1 MTKITIDIPEEIS
14 FIKDKIS
21 QAEWSFLATRLLQ
34 SKIRKVIEYNRI
46 ISKSQATDEDVEEL
60 SSEIKEAVWKRHSN
74 TNYKWIL
81 LSIQMLLSQQSSIK
95 VIV

>member
-34 SKIRKVIEYNRI
+34 SKIRKVIDYNRI

-60 SSEIKEAVWKRHSN
+60 SNEIKEAVWKRHS
-74 TNYKWIL
+74 
-81 LSIQMLLSQQSSIK
+81 QQ
-95 VIV
+95 